1 MKMRRDDSS
10 SGAGCIGGLIGI
22 IIVIAIVVAIIAAII
37 ALIAFAW
44 FIIVAVAGI
53 AGTVWGGGTALV
65 NYIRSFKKNMIDD
78 NFKKV
83 KA

>member
-1 MKMRRDDSS
+1 MRRDDSS

-22 IIVIAIVVAIIAAII
+22 IIVIAIVVAIVAAII
-37 ALIAFAW
+37 ALIAISW

-53 AGTVWGGGTALV
+53 AGTIWGGGTAIV
-65 NYIRSFKKNMIDD
+65 NYIKSFKENMIDD